1 MVDGWADA
9 STFDFILTSCLTE
22 SKERL
27 LLISVRFRFRPSSD
41 L

>member
-9 STFDFILTSCLTE
+9 NTFDFILTSCLTK
-22 SKERL
+22 SQERL
-27 LLISVRFRFRPSSD
+27 LLISVKFKFRPSSD